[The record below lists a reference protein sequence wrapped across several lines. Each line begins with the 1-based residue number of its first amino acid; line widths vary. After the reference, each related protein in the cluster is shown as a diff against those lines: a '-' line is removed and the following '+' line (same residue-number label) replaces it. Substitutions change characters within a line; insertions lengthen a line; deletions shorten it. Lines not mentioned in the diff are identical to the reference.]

1 MINNAIINLIQ
12 YALSPI
18 TYPIYIYQMK
28 QLDKKLEQ
36 EKLELEKIK
45 KRNSLK

>member
-1 MINNAIINLIQ
+1 MINNAIIKLIQ

-28 QLDKKLEQ
+28 QLDKKLE
-36 EKLELEKIK
+36 LEKIK